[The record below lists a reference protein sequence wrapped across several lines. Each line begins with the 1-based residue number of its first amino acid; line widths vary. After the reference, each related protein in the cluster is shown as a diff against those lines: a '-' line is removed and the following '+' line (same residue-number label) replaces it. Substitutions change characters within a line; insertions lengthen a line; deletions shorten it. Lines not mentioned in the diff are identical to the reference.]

1 MVSVMQPFMDIESSR
16 SYIDEL
22 YSPDPQKCLDA
33 LICLKNSVIGSNRQ
47 KGSVIAQGV
56 VPRLLQL
63 LNDYNQ
69 PQPRSQSTTASSS
82 EVTAGERIRLEAV
95 VTLGS
100 LAKGTDQHVL
110 ALIDLGVV
118 PLILQVLL
126 STPVGE
132 GVDILIS
139 SSTTHPENLKVK
151 LSDLLIEA
159 CLRCLRTVFQHPNAP
174 VQSLYQDPALVSR
187 LLSLASRSVTC
198 QVCVAT
204 ILTTACKTADEQNA
218 LMKGGAIETLAAQLD
233 SPLADVQ
240 LPALACLANMCYQ
253 NHLVSTVVASTST
266 GMTLKLAQ
274 LPALLGQLIGRE
286 RSSLIQLEAARCV
299 AYMHRAGALPATDPR
314 VVYRALPCLVRLC
327 HRDRSPRE
335 RVAAAETLAYLTEVD
350 TELQRLASISNHL
363 IPTLAELLR
372 PHPQV
377 QDAALCQDMR
387 QAAFRAFASLGAND
401 EDIRKRIIETENLME
416 FIVSGLQDPGGPRV
430 RLAAVRCLH
439 SLSRSVQQLRT
450 TFQDHAVWRPL
461 MQLLHGAD
469 KGTSGLNVG
478 DGEDDLLTVASS
490 TLCNL
495 LLEFS
500 PSKEPILESGGVEL
514 LCSLTK
520 RPDPALRLNGIWA
533 LMNVAF
539 QAEQRVKSQILS
551 CLGTDQIFRLLADP
565 EPAVLMKTLGLLRNL
580 LSTKAHIDRIMDEH
594 AAHVMQAV
602 VLVLEDPDH
611 SVDVKEQALC
621 ILANVAD
628 GDRAREHIMANED
641 VLKKLMDY
649 MVCITFHLSTHM
661 NFSYIYIYY
670 MHSNVKLKVAAIFCV
685 CNLVWREEPGAAQ
698 RQARLRELGLYQIL
712 QQLRCTKDSQ
722 LLEKVKTAMAQFF
735 DP

>member
-1 MVSVMQPFMDIESSR
+1 MVSVMQPFMDVESSR

-22 YSPDPQKCLDA
+22 YSPDPQKCLQA

-63 LNDYNQ
+63 ISDT
-69 PQPRSQSTTASSS
+69 SVS
-82 EVTAGERIRLEAV
+82 VVGERIRLESV

-118 PLILQVLL
+118 PLILQLLL
-126 STPVGE
+126 STPTT
-132 GVDILIS
+132 D
-139 SSTTHPENLKVK
+139 STSNEKPKI
-151 LSDLLIEA
+151 SDLLIEA
-159 CLRCLRTVFQHPNAP
+159 CLRCLRTVFQHSSAP
-174 VQSLYQDPALVSR
+174 VQTLYQNPALVPR
-187 LLSLASRSVTC
+187 LLSLASRSITC

-204 ILTTACKTADEQNA
+204 ILTTACKTSEEQNA
-218 LMKGGAIETLAAQLD
+218 LMKGGAVETLAAQLD
-233 SPLADVQ
+233 SPLAEVQ

-253 NHLVSTVVASTST
+253 NHLVSTVVANMST
-266 GMTLKLAQ
+266 GKGSQ
-274 LPALLGQLIGRE
+274 SKPLPALLGQLIGRE
-286 RSSLIQLEAARCV
+286 RGSLVQLEAARCV
-299 AYMHRAGALPATDPR
+299 AYLHRAGALSSTDPR

-327 HRDRSPRE
+327 HRDRPPRE

-416 FIVSGLQDPGGPRV
+416 LIVSGLQDPGGPRV

-469 KGTSGLNVG
+469 KGFEGRG
-478 DGEDDLLTVASS
+478 DGEEDLLTVASS

-594 AAHVMQAV
+594 ATHVMQAV
-602 VLVLEDPDH
+602 ILVLEDPDH
-611 SVDVKEQALC
+611 SADVKEQALC

-649 MVCITFHLSTHM
+649 M
-661 NFSYIYIYY
+661 

-722 LLEKVKTAMAQFF
+722 LFDKVKTAMAQFF

>member
-1 MVSVMQPFMDIESSR
+1 MVSVMQPFMDVESSR

-22 YSPDPQKCLDA
+22 YSPDPQKCLEA
-33 LICLKNSVIGSNRQ
+33 IICLKNSVIGSNRQ

-63 LNDYNQ
+63 LSDT
-69 PQPRSQSTTASSS
+69 SGS
-82 EVTAGERIRLEAV
+82 VGERIRLESV

-126 STPVGE
+126 STPT
-132 GVDILIS
+132 S
-139 SSTTHPENLKVK
+139 SGNDK
-151 LSDLLIEA
+151 LSDHLIEA
-159 CLRCLRTVFQHPNAP
+159 CLRCLRTVFQHSSAP
-174 VQSLYQDPALVSR
+174 VQTIYQEPALVPR
-187 LLSLASRSVTC
+187 LLTLASRSITC

-204 ILTTACKTADEQNA
+204 ILTTACKSADEQNS
-218 LMKGGAIETLAAQLD
+218 LMKGGAVETLASQLD
-233 SPLADVQ
+233 SSLSDVQ

-253 NHLVSTVVASTST
+253 NRTVSTMVANVTT
-266 GMTLKLAQ
+266 GKEPALKP
-274 LPALLGQLIGRE
+274 LPALLGNLMGRE
-286 RSSLIQLEAARCV
+286 RSSVVQLEAARCIS
-299 AYMHRAGALPATDPR
+299 YMHRAGALPSTDR
-314 VVYRALPCLVRLC
+314 IVIYRALPCLVRLC
-327 HRDRSPRE
+327 HRDRPPRE
-335 RVAAAETLAYLTEVD
+335 RIAAAETLAYLTEVD
-350 TELQRLASISNHL
+350 IELQRLASISNHL

-372 PHPQV
+372 PNPQV
-377 QDAALCQDMR
+377 QDAALAQDMR

-401 EDIRKRIIETENLME
+401 EDIRKKIIETQNLME
-416 FIVSGLQDPGGPRV
+416 LVVSGLQDPGGPRV

-469 KGTSGLNVG
+469 KGLEGR
-478 DGEDDLLTVASS
+478 DGEEDLLTVASS

-565 EPAVLMKTLGLLRNL
+565 ELGVVMKVLGLLRNL

-594 AAHVMQAV
+594 AAQVMQAV
-602 VLVLEDPDH
+602 ILVLEDDH
-611 SVDVKEQALC
+611 PADVKEQALC

-628 GDRAREHIMANED
+628 GDRARDHIMANED

-649 MVCITFHLSTHM
+649 M
-661 NFSYIYIYY
+661 
-670 MHSNVKLKVAAIFCV
+670 MHTNVKLNIAAIFCV
-685 CNLVWREEPGAAQ
+685 CNLVWREEPGAEQ
-698 RQARLRELGLYQIL
+698 RQARLRELGFYRIL
-712 QQLRCTKDSQ
+712 QQLRLNKDSQ
-722 LLEKVKTAMAQFF
+722 LFDRVKTALAQFL

>member
-22 YSPDPQKCLDA
+22 YSADNQKCFDA
-33 LICLKNSVIGSNRQ
+33 VVCLKNSVIGSNRQ

-63 LNDYNQ
+63 LCDPNNVYDDK
-69 PQPRSQSTTASSS
+69 
-82 EVTAGERIRLEAV
+82 IRLESA

-100 LAKGTDQHVL
+100 LAKGTDQHIL

-118 PLILQVLL
+118 TSILQVL
-126 STPVGE
+126 STSVIP
-132 GVDILIS
+132 LAN
-139 SSTTHPENLKVK
+139 PENIK
-151 LSDLLIEA
+151 LRNALYEA
-159 CLRCLRTVFQHPNAP
+159 CLRCLRTIFQHHAAP
-174 VQSLYQDPALVSR
+174 VSAIFIEPSFIPK
-187 LLSLASRSVTC
+187 LLQLSNISINS
-198 QVCVAT
+198 QVYVAM
-204 ILTTACKTADEQNA
+204 ILTAACKTCEEQNILLA
-218 LMKGGAIETLAAQLD
+218 GGAIKTLAKQLKCEF
-233 SPLADVQ
+233 ADVQ

-253 NHLVSTVVASTST
+253 NADVAALIASTT
-266 GMTLKLAQ
+266 VTDEVEECI
-274 LPALLGQLIGRE
+274 PVILGQLMGRDKGT
-286 RSSLIQLEAARCV
+286 LIQLEAARCV
-299 AYMHRAGALPATDPR
+299 AYMHRAHALDSNDPR
-314 VVYRALPCLVRLC
+314 VVYKALPTLIRLC
-327 HRDRSPRE
+327 HKEKPTRE
-335 RVAAAETLAYLTEVD
+335 RIAAAETLAYLTEVD
-350 TELQRLASISNHL
+350 TDLQRLASISNHL
-363 IPTLAELLR
+363 IPTLADFLK
-372 PHPQV
+372 PSSQV
-377 QDAALCQDMR
+377 HDAALAQDMR

-416 FIVSGLQDPGGPRV
+416 QVVSGLQDPGGPKV

-469 KGTSGLNVG
+469 KCSEGKP
-478 DGEDDLLTVASS
+478 DGEEDLLTVASG

-520 RPDPALRLNGIWA
+520 RSDPSLRLNGIWA

-539 QAEQRVKSQILS
+539 QAEQRVKSQILT

-565 EPAVLMKTLGLLRNL
+565 ELAVLMKTLGLLRNL
-580 LSTKAHIDRIMDEH
+580 LSTKTHIDRIMADH

-602 VLVLEDPDH
+602 ILVLEDPNH
-611 SVDVKEQALC
+611 PAEVKEQALC

-628 GDRAREHIMANED
+628 GDRARDHIMANED

-649 MVCITFHLSTHM
+649 M
-661 NFSYIYIYY
+661 
-670 MHSNVKLKVAAIFCV
+670 MHSNVKLQVAAIFCV
-685 CNLVWREEPGAAQ
+685 CNLVWREEPGAAL
-698 RQARLRELGLYQIL
+698 RQARLKELGLYRIL
-712 QQLRCTKDSQ
+712 LQLRHTKDTQ
-722 LLEKVKTAMAQFF
+722 LFDNVFYSRVKTALAQFF
-735 DP
+735 DT